1 MTLFSQE
8 LWVLVIFYYIKQ
20 LDFYSSLIFN
30 NLFFFLQHLSLWYSK
45 TGEVTCIQ
53 YQKLQNCFYWC
64 TINYKLHFD
73 KYLKYIYTPWNL
85 EFVTYSEFF
94 WFSIYLDERADCK
107 HNKLIKLILIILC
120 LDVDLFRFY
129 IRLWNSQNN
138 DFMFYR
144 GRKETLP

>member
-64 TINYKLHFD
+64 TKFDNESNDVLCCFQQVINCKLHFD
-73 KYLKYIYTPWNL
+73 KYLKYIYTPWNEPGRMQTQL
-85 EFVTYSEFF
+85 TYKTHF
-94 WFSIYLDERADCK
+94 
-107 HNKLIKLILIILC
+107 N
-120 LDVDLFRFY
+120 
-129 IRLWNSQNN
+129 NSVSWCWSLQVLHQ
-138 DFMFYR
+138 
-144 GRKETLP
+144 TLKQSK